1 MQRIS
6 YILLLGF
13 ILVIFTGC
21 QKSEQTSM
29 PFQSG
34 NDKAKSNLIKAV
46 SSESFD
52 TKGMTKLDEFSS
64 DLDLDNSEEKIGLYT
79 HAEQDVNGK
88 MMYNDGQDWLLA
100 VWDGEKVYPLLSEY
114 VQNGSVYFTV
124 SKNGIEDASK
134 EISHVNVIINT
145 GAKFSVITYS
155 FNKDKGGFVERNV
168 YTSNDYNFVYSSIP
182 NY

>member
-1 MQRIS
+1 MQ
-6 YILLLGF
+6 
-13 ILVIFTGC
+13 
-21 QKSEQTSM
+21 QNK
-29 PFQSG
+29 
-34 NDKAKSNLIKAV
+34 NKD
-46 SSESFD
+46 
-52 TKGMTKLDEFSS
+52 MTKLDEFSY

-79 HAEQDVNGK
+79 AAKRNANRK
-88 MMYNDGQDWLLA
+88 MMYDDGQNWLLA

-134 EISHVNVIINT
+134 EISHINVITNT
-145 GAKFSVITYS
+145 GTKFSVTTYS